1 MVEDVL
7 LIERKGSICT
17 LSINRPE
24 RRNALTAEV
33 LLKLGDTLNSLK
45 DDGETRVVILRGAG
59 EKSFSAG
66 MDLIEGSKVETT
78 QAGASKPDI
87 LQYATESILACP
99 CPVIAMIYGYALAS
113 GCDLAVACDLRLAAD
128 TAKIGVNPAKLGLVY
143 SRTVTQRFIN
153 LVGVSRTKELFF
165 TGRYID
171 APKAKEIGLIDHVVP
186 EGQLAATTYAL
197 AREIADNAP
206 LAVSATKS
214 IINRLVRSRR
224 LSDKDE
230 SEIRVLIE
238 MVMKSK
244 DLEEGFKAFSE
255 KRKPDFKG
263 R

>member
-7 LIERKGSICT
+7 LIEREGTICT

-24 RRNALTAEV
+24 RRNALTPEV
-33 LLKLGDTLNSLK
+33 LLKLGDLLNSLK
-45 DDGETRVVILRGAG
+45 DDGEIRVVVLRGTG

-66 MDLIEGSKVETT
+66 MDLIEGSKVEPP
-78 QAGASKPDI
+78 QAEASKVDL

-113 GCDLAVACDLRLAAD
+113 GCDLAVTCDLRLAAN

-143 SRTVTQRFIN
+143 SPTATQRFVN
-153 LVGVSRTKELFF
+153 LVGVSRTKELFI
-165 TGRYID
+165 TGKFIASSMAY
-171 APKAKEIGLIDHVVP
+171 EIGHIDHVVA
-186 EGQLAATTYAL
+186 EGQLATITYAL

-214 IINRLVRSRR
+214 IINRLVKSRQ
-224 LSDKDE
+224 LSDEDE
-230 SEIRVLIE
+230 SEIRALIE
-238 MVMKSK
+238 TVMESE
-244 DLEEGFKAFSE
+244 DLKEGFQAFAE

>member
-1 MVEDVL
+1 MVESVL
-7 LIERKGSICT
+7 LIEREDSICT

-66 MDLIEGSKVETT
+66 MDLIEGSKVEPTH
-78 QAGASKPDI
+78 AGASKPDY

-99 CPVIAMIYGYALAS
+99 RPVIAMIYGYALAS
-113 GCDLAVACDLRLAAD
+113 GCDLAVACDMRLAAD
-128 TAKIGVNPAKLGLVY
+128 TATIGVNPAKLGLVY

-153 LVGVSRTKELFF
+153 LVGVCHTKELFF
-165 TGRYID
+165 TGRFID

-186 EGQLAATTYAL
+186 EGQLATTTYAL
-197 AREIADNAP
+197 AREIAENAP

-214 IINRLVRSRR
+214 IINRLIRTYQ
-224 LSDKDE
+224 LSHEEE
-230 SEIRVLIE
+230 SEIRALIE
-238 MVMKSK
+238 MVIGSE
-244 DLEEGFKAFSE
+244 DLKEGFRAFAE